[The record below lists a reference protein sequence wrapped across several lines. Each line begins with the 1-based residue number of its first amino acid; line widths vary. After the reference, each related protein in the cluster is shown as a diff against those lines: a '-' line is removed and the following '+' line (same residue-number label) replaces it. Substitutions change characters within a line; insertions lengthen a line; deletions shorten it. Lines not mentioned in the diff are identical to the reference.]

1 MKVNNMRKKRL
12 LEIAKVRI
20 AYHEYEAIKEG
31 IENNI
36 AAAFSRIGKS
46 GAIKTPKKNKKTKDR
61 IASSLVVDPGN
72 GGPAGI
78 PGLGIFAMD
87 GTVEVPDDIK
97 EMLHSLEMWK
107 EHVGKRLSRSRRSDR
122 DSSGDYHQRVST
134 KASIKISKSPN
145 SRKRGRSRR
154 LMTQVLAPHSPTLGG
169 VVSNLNANIAPGGH
183 LTNGDIMALDL
194 GLVGWLLSVRL
205 LRSSD
210 FGLPRDFSTM
220 YS

>member
-1 MKVNNMRKKRL
+1 MRKKRL

-46 GAIKTPKKNKKTKDR
+46 GANKTKKNKKTKDR

-97 EMLHSLEMWK
+97 EMLHSFEMWK
-107 EHVGKRLSRSRRSDR
+107 EHVGKAFGQKQEEQPGLVWGLPPTSIYEGLGQDIEAAELEEEREKQKVNMQAL
-122 DSSGDYHQRVST
+122 
-134 KASIKISKSPN
+134 ASY
-145 SRKRGRSRR
+145 
-154 LMTQVLAPHSPTLGG
+154 SPTLGG
-169 VVSNLNANIAPGGH
+169 VVPHLNATNATIAPGGH
-183 LTNGDIMALDL
+183 LTNGSPMILD
-194 GLVGWLLSVRL
+194 
-205 LRSSD
+205 
-210 FGLPRDFSTM
+210 
-220 YS
+220 

>member
-1 MKVNNMRKKRL
+1 MRKKRL

-20 AYHEYEAIKEG
+20 AYHEYEAITEG
-31 IENNI
+31 MENNI

-97 EMLHSLEMWK
+97 EMLQSLETWK
-107 EHVGKRLSRSRRSDR
+107 EHVGKAFEQKQLEQPGLVWGLPPTSIYEGLDGDIESAELEEERETQKGNAQVAVPRSPSF
-122 DSSGDYHQRVST
+122 
-134 KASIKISKSPN
+134 
-145 SRKRGRSRR
+145 
-154 LMTQVLAPHSPTLGG
+154 GG
-169 VVSNLNANIAPGGH
+169 VVPHLHANIAPGGH
-183 LTNGDIMALDL
+183 LTNGDVMVLD
-194 GLVGWLLSVRL
+194 
-205 LRSSD
+205 
-210 FGLPRDFSTM
+210 
-220 YS
+220 